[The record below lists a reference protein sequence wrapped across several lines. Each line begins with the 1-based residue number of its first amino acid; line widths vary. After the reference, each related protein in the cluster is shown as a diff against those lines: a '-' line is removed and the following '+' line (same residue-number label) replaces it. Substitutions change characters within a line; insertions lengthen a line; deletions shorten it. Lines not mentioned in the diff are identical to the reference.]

1 MDTGKLIGEVARRHQ
16 VLLDPDDPVLVM
28 GTVSEMAMEPTVER
42 MEAIAREVQATAS
55 QCAGLVREIRG
66 AVPGITREVGDRFL
80 DHHTHYTTA
89 ATRRTALI
97 YTVIVLAFG
106 ALCWLGGWVLRYR
119 PERTKRP
126 DLTDKRT
133 KSERHAAWRVSSG
146 VARSGLNPTVFSDAS
161 CWLPQ
166 T

>member
-1 MDTGKLIGEVARRHQ
+1 MDTSRIIGEVAQRHK

-42 MEAIAREVQATAS
+42 MQAIAREVQATVA
-55 QCAGLVREIRG
+55 QCAAVLRDIRG

-106 ALCWLGGWVLRYR
+106 ALCG
-119 PERTKRP
+119 
-126 DLTDKRT
+126 
-133 KSERHAAWRVSSG
+133 
-146 VARSGLNPTVFSDAS
+146 
-161 CWLPQ
+161 
-166 T
+166 